1 MSDLIN
7 HVPLLESRSDVSVH
21 VICGNVVQESSSP
34 CTAGLQVSSLER
46 GQAVR
51 YTRLKQK
58 PCGACRDA
66 LPASDNH
73 NATPPTPPPP
83 ARTRQACDREPAAA
97 LLSTG
102 ESTGE
107 STGKPTSPQAR
118 NETPPPPP
126 PLLVC
131 VLQPGAPSVDVY
143 MCGGRQESRN
153 CDANRSLASSTGGL
167 NHPSPNVGSRSTTGA
182 ACIIEVNGSCAPRPS
197 NGTIAVHVRCRPS
210 ASATSAIPA
219 IPVPSEPLR
228 DPTPSAAKAP
238 QDWNIDDVVQ
248 WITMIPQCAPYAENF
263 RRQQVDGKALLLLEM
278 HHLVAHVALPTGP
291 AVKILEAIRELRD
304 NRRL

>member
-1 MSDLIN
+1 MSDLCN

-21 VICGNVVQESSSP
+21 VICGNVVQASSSP
-34 CTAGLQVSSLER
+34 FTAGLQVSSPER

-58 PCGACRDA
+58 PCGAC
-66 LPASDNH
+66 DNH
-73 NATPPTPPPP
+73 NATPPTSPPP
-83 ARTRQACDREPAAA
+83 ARARQACDREPAATH
-97 LLSTG
+97 L
-102 ESTGE
+102 STGE

-131 VLQPGAPSVDVY
+131 VLKPGAPSVDVY

-153 CDANRSLASSTGGL
+153 CDANRSLASSTGEL
-167 NHPSPNVGSRSTTGA
+167 NHPSPNAGSRSTTGA
-182 ACIIEVNGSCAPRPS
+182 ACIIEVNGFCAPCPS
-197 NGTIAVHVRCRPS
+197 NDKIAVHVHCRPP
-210 ASATSAIPA
+210 ASATSA

-248 WITMIPQCAPYAENF
+248 WVTMIPQCAPYAENF
-263 RRQQVDGKALLLLEM
+263 RRQEIDGKALLLLEIY
-278 HHLVAHVALPTGP
+278 HLVAHLALPTGP
-291 AVKILEAIRELRD
+291 AVKILAGIRELRN